1 MMRTCASV
9 TWDPRAHTWHPR
21 RPRKGKD
28 GRSGG
33 GLEGRMHRHVGH
45 VASTWKEEGA
55 LEDRRGAPSKQAW
68 LVALTVVTTAHVA
81 PWSMAATPSHVERTT
96 SAESA
101 RPWNVPVRRIAQG
114 VQQDLETLQVDVH
127 AYWQAHRP
135 KLQWENVR
143 ASPSPS
149 VGTVDVAKEME
160 ENRSLLLDLWDV
172 VDRNYYVVGSTSD
185 LDHVAWKKELERALA
200 QANLEDR
207 ASTFRAAQ
215 NMVRSLSKKDR
226 YTRFLTPVEF
236 DRLRRYD
243 ASGIGINLCDDTE
256 YARRAARGDAPQ
268 VEENPAQSS
277 DLLVIAGQA
286 EQRPDDGQVVG
297 RAGPRVLG
305 LVPGSAAERAG
316 LQQGDQILAIDNVQL
331 DPEWTPWETTERIRT
346 SGGTQKIAT
355 VTVKRRQGGSIDK
368 VKIQLPKEA
377 ETEARAAAS
386 TTLSYVMDPGPWG
399 GKLGVLTLSEMG
411 ASTPREVREILHRW
425 TEQGV
430 DGLLLDLRGNRGGLV
445 PSAVEVAR
453 LFLHKDQRVVIAA
466 GGIAEPLAAQEG
478 AQGTDVVPY
487 DLPLAVQVDGRTA
500 SAAEIL
506 VGALRDNCRAVVVG
520 SQNTFGKGI
529 VQSVYALPQG
539 AGLVLTVGAY
549 ETPASRPIHLIGMP
563 PDFKELPSLN
573 EAQEILGKCVR
584 GDISFVHN

>member
-1 MMRTCASV
+1 M
-9 TWDPRAHTWHPR
+9 DE
-21 RPRKGKD
+21 RKR
-28 GRSGG
+28 GRSK
-33 GLEGRMHRHVGH
+33 H
-45 VASTWKEEGA
+45 
-55 LEDRRGAPSKQAW
+55 AW
-68 LVALTVVTTAHVA
+68 LVALTVVTAAHVA
-81 PWSMAATPSHVERTT
+81 PWSMATTQSHVEKMTK
-96 SAESA
+96 AESA
-101 RPWNVPVRRIAQG
+101 RHWNVPVRRIAQG

-127 AYWQAHRP
+127 AYWQTHRP
-135 KLQWENVR
+135 KLQRESVR
-143 ASPSPS
+143 ESTSSS
-149 VGTVDVAKEME
+149 VETVDASKERE
-160 ENRSLLLDLWDV
+160 ENRSLLQDLWDV
-172 VDRNYYVVGSTSD
+172 VDRNYYVVGSTSE

-200 QANLEDR
+200 QAHLEDR

-215 NMVRSLSKKDR
+215 NMVRSLSKNDR

-268 VEENPAQSS
+268 LKENPVQSNEP
-277 DLLVIAGQA
+277 LVIAGPA
-286 EQRPDDGQVVG
+286 EQRPDDGQALD

-316 LQQGDQILAIDNVQL
+316 LQQGDQILAIDNVSL

-346 SGGTQKIAT
+346 SGGTQRIAT
-355 VTVKRRQGGSIDK
+355 VTVKRGQGGSVDK

-377 ETEARAAAS
+377 GSEARAMAS
-386 TTLSYVMDPGPWG
+386 TTLSYVVDPGPWG

-411 ASTPREVREILHRW
+411 ASTPREVREIVRQW
-425 TEQGV
+425 MDQGV

-549 ETPASRPIHLIGMP
+549 ETPASRPIHLVGMP
-563 PDFKELPSLN
+563 PDFQELPSLN
-573 EAQEILGKCVR
+573 EAQEVLGRCVR
-584 GDISFVHN
+584 GDNSFIHD